1 MADATIVPGAQGG
14 IALGKMFAMQIKYG
28 PPEFRSKVL
37 APFLQDLYG
46 TAWIQKDHERGLM
59 QASPAVLAQALMQ
72 MPAGVLPRQGTS
84 LAFPLQ
90 IPDLIGVTQP
100 ESTADRLPG

>member
-1 MADATIVPGAQGG
+1 
-14 IALGKMFAMQIKYG
+14 
-28 PPEFRSKVL
+28 
-37 APFLQDLYG
+37 
-46 TAWIQKDHERGLM
+46 M